1 MLIVLK
7 KLVFGARRYKMKSE
21 FKLLKTLANNPKT
34 RFHENNI
41 HELGNY
47 NADIDDLVEE
57 GLIRIEKMSENG
69 KTYKYYKITLKG
81 YELLKDLKI
90 RDWQFWITI
99 AVLIISFMSLTIQI
113 IK

>member
-1 MLIVLK
+1 M
-7 KLVFGARRYKMKSE
+7 RSE

-47 NADIDDLVEE
+47 NADIEDLVEE

-69 KTYKYYKITLKG
+69 RIYKYYKITLKG

-99 AVLIISFMSLTIQI
+99 AVLVISLASLAFQI
-113 IK
+113 IR